1 MKKNRTWLIV
11 GGIFL
16 LVILLAATSYNSLV
30 RKEEKVN
37 EQWAEVQ
44 NTYQRRL
51 DLVPSLVN
59 TVKGVSAFE
68 QATLEK
74 IALLRSR
81 AETSMR
87 NDSISAANYEQQKG
101 SQDSLAAEMNRLI
114 LLIEAYPEL
123 RSTTAYSQLQSQ
135 LEGTERR
142 IAIAR
147 QDFNAAVQDYNQ
159 RVRKF
164 PANLFASLFG
174 FGPKKGFRAETGAEE
189 GVKTKF

>member
-1 MKKNRTWLIV
+1 VKKNRIWLIV

-16 LVILLAATSYNSLV
+16 LLVLLAVTSYNTLV
-30 RKEEKVN
+30 KKEEKVS

-68 QATLEK
+68 QSTLEK

-81 AETSMR
+81 AEAAMR
-87 NDSISAANYEQQKG
+87 NDSISGTNYERQKS
-101 SQDSLAAEMNRLI
+101 SQDSLAAELNRLI
-114 LLIEAYPEL
+114 FLIEAYPEL

-147 QDFNAAVQDYNQ
+147 QDFNASVQDYNQ
-159 RVRKF
+159 RVRRF

-174 FGPKKGFRAETGAEE
+174 FGTKEGFRAERGAEKA
-189 GVKTKF
+189 GKTKF